1 MPSLEELLA
10 ATGTSEPQP
19 QAAPLN
25 FDHATTSGD
34 IFSFIQKGLKESFT
48 NGNRN
53 NYCHVYASDAN
64 RFGISE
70 NDCFGYLAQFAEKDF
85 PQSEIQQ
92 AVRSAYERKNEHG
105 IKEYKPMAQGKP
117 QAPPP
122 PAGKP
127 AAAPPP
133 PENIFLIRTANQ
145 CINSAK
151 IKPIPPMLF
160 YEFWHE
166 GELSILFAGTG
177 VGKTILAMQIADYL
191 SKYQKVLYFDF
202 ELSDKQFERRYSDN
216 FQDHY
221 LFNDN
226 FLRIEINPDA
236 ENFSDEGLRFSIEN
250 TILTT
255 GAKIVI
261 VDNITYLRS
270 NLETSKDALPLMK
283 NLKQIKKKHNVSI
296 LCLAHTPKR
305 DQTRPITINDLSGSM
320 QLANFA
326 DAVFAINQST
336 QDKSLRYI
344 KQVKARATEIIYD
357 TNNVMVCE
365 IRNDHNFTRC
375 HAIDFGSESSHLK
388 DPTESKNSSFTAAV
402 LEIKKN
408 NPDKS
413 YREIA
418 KELGLSKSMVERII
432 KKSFED
438 E

>member
-1 MPSLEELLA
+1 MASIKELTQ
-10 ATGTSEPQP
+10 ATTP
-19 QAAPLN
+19 QAALN
-25 FDHATTSGD
+25 DSD
-34 IFSFIQKGLKESFT
+34 VFSFILKGIKETPT

-53 NYCHVYASDAN
+53 NFVHIVASDCN
-64 RFGISE
+64 RFAVPE
-70 NDCFGYLAQFAEKDF
+70 NDTLNFLLQYQEKDF
-85 PQSEIQQ
+85 TVNEIRQT
-92 AVRSAYERKNEHG
+92 VKSAYQRTNEHG
-105 IKEYKPMAQGKP
+105 TKEYKTMVQRKP

-122 PAGKP
+122 TGKP
-127 AAAPPP
+127 AAVPPP
-133 PENIFLIRTANQ
+133 QPENIFLIRTANQ

-388 DPTESKNSSFTAAV
+388 DPTESKNASFTAAV